1 MDNNLDEPLQDCSI
15 CLTSLHNSE
24 PIILECNH
32 TFHKECIDEWIIT
45 SHKRI
50 NSQLQW
56 ECPLCRHVTFENQ
69 DDIED
74 SFYIFSIV
82 KFRTK
87 RCYIKMFTVIDAFLS
102 IIAFL
107 STNDPLFALWV
118 LFAMYGYNGA
128 QNFNIEHLRIYCWSC
143 ILPLSFNVYSLVY
156 HIDVFNHGNIHIDT
170 EPSSLVSFCMI
181 LFSIISKLY
190 LVHCIYFLSIY
201 IPLYEERIRE
211 YFDNY

>member
-24 PIILECNH
+24 PINLACNH

-45 SHKRI
+45 SHKRV

-69 DDIED
+69 EDIDD
-74 SFYIFSIV
+74 SFYIFSMV
-82 KFRTK
+82 KFRAK
-87 RCYIKMFTVIDAFLS
+87 RFYIKVFTLIDASLS
-102 IIAFL
+102 IVNFL
-107 STNDPLFALWV
+107 HTNDPLFALWT
-118 LFAMYGYNGA
+118 LFAMYGYSGA

-143 ILPLSFNVYSLVY
+143 ILPLTFNVYSLVY
-156 HIDVFNHGNIHIDT
+156 HIDHSSMHIDK
-170 EPSSLVSFCMI
+170 EPPTSLILFCMI

-190 LVHCIYFLSIY
+190 LVHCIYFLSVY
-201 IPLYEERIRE
+201 IPVYEERIRE
-211 YFDNY
+211 YFNN